1 MGPNPQEKRMDLRYI
16 LEIESARIGGLDM
29 GRKEEGNINDD
40 FQATGLMEM
49 PLAIFLYTC
58 TFFIIC

>member
-1 MGPNPQEKRMDLRYI
+1 MDLRYI

-49 PLAIFLYTC
+49 PLAIFLSTC